1 MASPKLYAY
10 FDITTGNLLAFSN
23 EIRSEY
29 EYKLEVTTEEYHRF
43 VSGIERFND
52 WVVSRS
58 KNVDC
63 EFELVQKDKQ
73 HIFFK
78 NNLFKKVTK
87 GINVDT
93 ELIIQCD
100 ITSKSW
106 VVFITDEF
114 RQRVYDENTSTGIRY
129 KKVDLY
135 ITVAGEPNFFLQ
147 QIFISIEQLIFD
159 KQIIPFVSRYET
171 DINKVDIFIKNSDF
185 SSGIWDGVN
194 E

>member
-1 MASPKLYAY
+1 MASSKLYAY

-29 EYKLEVTTEEYHRF
+29 EYKLEVTKEEYHRF
-43 VSGIERFND
+43 VSGIERFGD

-78 NNLFKKVTK
+78 NNFFKKVTK

-93 ELIIQCD
+93 ELIIQRH
-100 ITSKSW
+100 TSKSW

-114 RQRVYDENTSTGIRY
+114 RQRIYDENNSTGIRY

-159 KQIIPFVSRYET
+159 KQLIPFVSGYET
-171 DINKVDIFIKNSDF
+171 DVNKVDIFIKNSDF
-185 SSGIWDGVN
+185 SSGILDGVY

>member
-1 MASPKLYAY
+1 MASSKLYAY

-29 EYKLEVTTEEYHRF
+29 EYKLEVTKEEYHRF
-43 VSGIERFND
+43 VSGIERFGD

-78 NNLFKKVTK
+78 NNFFKKVTK

-93 ELIIQCD
+93 ELIIQRH
-100 ITSKSW
+100 TSKSW

-114 RQRVYDENTSTGIRY
+114 RQRIYDENNSTGIRY

-159 KQIIPFVSRYET
+159 KQLIPFVSGYET

-185 SSGIWDGVN
+185 SSGILDGVY

>member
-1 MASPKLYAY
+1 MASSKLYAY
-10 FDITTGNLLAFSN
+10 FDIITGNLLAFSN

-29 EYKLEVTTEEYHRF
+29 EYKLEVTKEEYHRF
-43 VSGIERFND
+43 VSGIERFGD

-78 NNLFKKVTK
+78 NNFFKKVTK

-93 ELIIQCD
+93 ELIIQRH
-100 ITSKSW
+100 TSKSW

-114 RQRVYDENTSTGIRY
+114 RQRIYDENNSTGIRY

-159 KQIIPFVSRYET
+159 KQVIPFVSGYET

-185 SSGIWDGVN
+185 SSGILDGVH

>member
-43 VSGIERFND
+43 VSGIERFSD

-78 NNLFKKVTK
+78 NNLFKKVT
-87 GINVDT
+87 NVDT

-100 ITSKSW
+100 IKRKSW
-106 VVFITDEF
+106 IVFITDEF
-114 RQRVYDENTSTGIRY
+114 RQSVYDKNTNTGIRY
-129 KKVDLY
+129 KKLDLY
-135 ITVAGEPNFFLQ
+135 ITVAGEPNFLLQ
-147 QIFISIEQLIFD
+147 HIFVSIEHLIND

-185 SSGIWDGVN
+185 SSGILDGAN